1 MSTKENSENDDEI
14 NRMDKK
20 QQEVEAKENEIEE
33 AIENASD
40 KTVKESK
47 KEARAIGDSDR
58 E

>member
-1 MSTKENSENDDEI
+1 MTSSSENNTDSS
-14 NRMDKK
+14 RKK
-20 QQEVEAKENEIEE
+20 QQEVETKEIEIEE

-47 KEARAIGDSDR
+47 KEANAIGDDH